1 MEVGCKENPLLYIF
15 LEIRKGKEFIIM
27 KNLFIRTPI
36 MCLVFVLLA
45 SITTMNLNPVNANA
59 EGFKIGI
66 VDVSGV
72 FDKYNKR
79 TDLDQGLKDLE
90 KELQDEIN
98 KKRKEM
104 IDLNEETQLLDLG
117 SETRRNNEDMLERKN
132 VELEGYAKF
141 AQRQVI
147 KGYKTLVEQIYGEIV
162 KKVEEIGESEGYDLI
177 IKKQAP
183 ELNSGELSD
192 LTVNIG
198 IRTVLYHSKAVDITA
213 IVTEHLNSE
222 YSKENEKK

>member
-1 MEVGCKENPLLYIF
+1 
-15 LEIRKGKEFIIM
+15 M
-27 KNLFIRTPI
+27 KNLFTRTAVI
-36 MCLVFVLLA
+36 CLVFVLLV
-45 SITTMNLNPVNANA
+45 SITTMNLNPVTANA

-66 VDVSGV
+66 VDLDVV
-72 FDKYNKR
+72 FEKYKKKE
-79 TDLDQGLKDLE
+79 DLAQDLQNRE
-90 KELQDEIN
+90 KEFKDEIN

-104 IDLNEETQLLDLG
+104 IDLSEETQLLDLG
-117 SETRRNNEDMLERKN
+117 SETRRKNEDILERKN

-222 YSKENEKK
+222 YSKEKEKK